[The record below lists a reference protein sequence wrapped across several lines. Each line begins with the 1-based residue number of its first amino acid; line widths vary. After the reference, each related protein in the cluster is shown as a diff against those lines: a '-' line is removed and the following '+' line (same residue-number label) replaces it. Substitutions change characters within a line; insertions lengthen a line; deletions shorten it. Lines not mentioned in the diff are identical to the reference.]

1 MLVDAA
7 ASSSTPRTGRASLT
21 VLLLAS
27 TLGVMGGATI
37 APIIEVIRQALDVG
51 STAAGLVLTAH
62 SLAIALVSPLVG
74 RATDRFGPRL
84 PLAAGLGVYG
94 LGGGAGLVI
103 DSYPVL
109 FVSRLVLGVGAA
121 AVFVCSTAALLGLYQ
136 GQMRDTVMGWR
147 TTATTAGGFLYPLAA
162 GALGNYSW
170 HAPFA
175 IYLIG
180 LPLGAATL
188 FALPRVAPA
197 SENSREA
204 KGRRGGALRLLREHP
219 QVLALCGLWVATTGL
234 MMVLAVS
241 LPRRLDQ
248 LGIHDTLVVAMYG
261 TVLASGAASL
271 IGLTYAKLTARF
283 GYAALMRI
291 AAGSWTVALGL
302 FAVAGHWAVLLL
314 VPVLTGIG
322 SGLAMPTLTVLVDR
336 AAPAEQRGI
345 ATSLQATALF
355 GGQFASPL
363 LFGPLIDATSI
374 ATGAL
379 VAATGTA
386 GILAALFRLREPER
400 LAQDVSPGRDDP
412 HQTPARRRA

>member
-1 MLVDAA
+1 M
-7 ASSSTPRTGRASLT
+7 
-21 VLLLAS
+21 LLLAS

-37 APIIEVIRQALDVG
+37 APVIEVIRQALDVG
-51 STAAGLVLTAH
+51 GTAAGLVLTSH

-74 RATDRFGPRL
+74 RITDRFGPRL
-84 PLAAGLGVYG
+84 PLAAGLMVYG

-103 DSYPVL
+103 DSYPML
-109 FVSRLVLGVGAA
+109 FASRLVLGMGAA
-121 AVFVCSTAALLGLYQ
+121 AVFTCSTAALLGMYR
-136 GQMRDTVMGWR
+136 GETRDKVMGWR
-147 TTATTAGGFLYPLAA
+147 TTATTAGGFAYPLAA
-162 GALGNYSW
+162 GALGNASW

-188 FALPRVAPA
+188 LALPKTSHA
-197 SENSREA
+197 SPSDPSA
-204 KGRRGGALRLLREHP
+204 KGSRRGAVRLLREHP
-219 QVLALCGLWVATTGL
+219 LVLALCGLWVATTGL

-248 LGIHDTLVVAMYG
+248 LGIHDTLVVALYG

-271 IGLTYAKLTARF
+271 VGLTYAKLTARL
-283 GYAALMRI
+283 GYAALMRT
-291 AAGSWTVALGL
+291 AAGAWTAALL
-302 FAVAGHWAVLLL
+302 VFAVAEHWAVLML

-322 SGLAMPTLTVLVDR
+322 SGITMPTLTVLVDH
-336 AAPAEQRGI
+336 AAPAEQRGT

-363 LFGPLIDATSI
+363 VFGPLIDATSI

-379 VAATGTA
+379 VAAAGTA
-386 GILAALFRLREPER
+386 GILAALFRLKEPDQTTGLTDTDEGDRPEAPAGER
-400 LAQDVSPGRDDP
+400 PQRGS
-412 HQTPARRRA
+412 

>member
-1 MLVDAA
+1 MSADTTTPVAA
-7 ASSSTPRTGRASLT
+7 PNAGRGALT

-37 APIIEVIRQALDVG
+37 APVIEVIRQAMEVSG
-51 STAAGLVLTAH
+51 TAAGLVLTSH

-74 RATDRFGPRL
+74 RATDRFGVRR
-84 PLAAGLGVYG
+84 PLAAGLVVYG

-109 FVSRLVLGVGAA
+109 FASRLVLGVGTA
-121 AVFVCSTAALLGLYQ
+121 AVFTCSTAALLGLYR
-136 GQMRDTVMGWR
+136 GETRDKVMGWR
-147 TTATTAGGFLYPLAA
+147 TAATTAGGFAYPLAA
-162 GALGNYSW
+162 GALGNHSW

-180 LPLGAATL
+180 LPLGIATL
-188 FALPRVAPA
+188 VALPKTPPA
-197 SENSREA
+197 SGTGPTA
-204 KGRRGGALRLLREHP
+204 KEDRGGAVRLLREHP
-219 QVLALCGLWVATTGL
+219 LVLGLCGLWVASTGL

-248 LGIHDTLVVAMYG
+248 LGIHDTLVVALYG
-261 TVLASGAASL
+261 IVLSSGAASL

-283 GYAALMRI
+283 GYAVLMRC
-291 AAGSWTVALGL
+291 AVGAWTAGLLL
-302 FAVAGHWAVLLL
+302 FAVAGHWGSLLL

-322 SGLAMPTLTVLVDR
+322 SGIMMPTLTVLVDR
-336 AAPAEQRGI
+336 AAPAEQRGT

-355 GGQFASPL
+355 GGQFGSPL

-379 VAATGTA
+379 VAAIGTA
-386 GILAALFRLREPER
+386 GILAALFRLHEPAPPSGNAE
-400 LAQDVSPGRDDP
+400 PGTDDP
-412 HQTPARRRA
+412 SEAWLCS